1 MPISDRV
8 KSAWNTFR
16 SGEAQVDHR
25 PLGPSNTIK
34 PDRVRLR
41 VYNERTIITSIYNRM
56 AMDFADVEY
65 QHIRTDDQSRFVDRI
80 KSHLDYTLNLEPNID
95 QGPRAFRQDIA
106 MTLFDKGCAILVPVD
121 TSSDP
126 NEPGSVDIYTIRV
139 GEPVQWYEDKIK
151 VLLFNEKTQ
160 QKEEVIVDKRAC
172 AVIENPL
179 YAIMNEQNSTLRRLN
194 QKLALLDVTDDRNS
208 AGKLDIII
216 QLPYTIK
223 SEARREQAERRRDDI
238 EFQLAGS
245 QHGIAYTDA
254 TEKIVQLNRPAENN
268 LLKQVEYLTGLLHT
282 QLGLT
287 EEIIAGTASE
297 EAMLNYFNRTIE
309 PIVVAVA
316 EAMQRSFIGRIRTA
330 KGEKIH
336 YYRDPFK
343 LVPISQLSDIADRF
357 TRNEI
362 LSSNE
367 FRGILGFRPHEDP
380 KADELRNSNM
390 PHPED
395 VAQEGTG
402 GVPPEAV
409 QELMDELLG
418 NLTTDI
424 DKIVGGDEPES

>member
-1 MPISDRV
+1 MPLSDRV

-16 SGEAQVDHR
+16 SGPAQPDIR
-25 PLGPSNTIK
+25 PAGPSNTIR

-56 AMDFADVEY
+56 AMDFADIAY
-65 QHIRTDDQSRFVDRI
+65 QHVRTDDQGRFTERI
-80 KSHLDYTLNLEPNID
+80 KSNLDYTLNLEPNID
-95 QGPRAFRQDIA
+95 QGPQAFRQDIA

-126 NEPGSVDIYTIRV
+126 NVDGSVEIYTIRV
-139 GEPVQWYEDKIK
+139 GEPVLWSKDRVK
-151 VLLFNEKTQ
+151 VLLFNEETQ
-160 QKEEVIVDKRAC
+160 QKEEIWVDKRAC
-172 AVIENPL
+172 AIVENPL

-223 SEARREQAERRRDDI
+223 SEARREQANRRRDDI

-268 LLKQVEYLTGLLHT
+268 LLKQVEYLTALLHT

-287 EEIIAGTASE
+287 EEIINGTASE
-297 EAMLNYFNRTIE
+297 AAMLNYFTRTIE
-309 PIVVAVA
+309 PIVIAVA
-316 EAMQRSFIGRIRTA
+316 EAMQRSWIGRIRTN
-330 KGEKIH
+330 KGEVLN

-343 LVPISQLSDIADRF
+343 LVPVSQLADIADRF

-367 FRGILGFRPHEDP
+367 FRGILHFRPHDDP

-390 PHPED
+390 PQPEE
-395 VAQEGTG
+395 AAG
-402 GVPPEAV
+402 GIPPEAV
-409 QELMDELLG
+409 QELMDEMLA
-418 NLTTDI
+418 NLTGDI
-424 DKIVGGDEPES
+424 ESITGGGDEPDG